1 MPPQEQKRRL
11 SSRAV
16 KIGMVS
22 ALSLTVAACGSKSTT
37 AWCVDRMAPNVGK
50 TKGGYRVVPDAFCD
64 RRDIER
70 GTISYGRYF
79 WYYGGN
85 RDRDGYVSG
94 GSRVGPSK
102 GKIKS
107 SKGNTLSRGGFGGG
121 GKSGS

>member
-1 MPPQEQKRRL
+1 
-11 SSRAV
+11 
-16 KIGMVS
+16 MVS
-22 ALSLTVAACGSKSTT
+22 ALSLTVAACGSKTTT
-37 AWCVDRMAPNVGK
+37 AWCVDRYAPSAGK
-50 TKGGYRVVPDAFCD
+50 AKGGYRVVSDAFCN
-64 RRDIER
+64 RGDIDR

-85 RDRDGYVSG
+85 RDTDGYVSG